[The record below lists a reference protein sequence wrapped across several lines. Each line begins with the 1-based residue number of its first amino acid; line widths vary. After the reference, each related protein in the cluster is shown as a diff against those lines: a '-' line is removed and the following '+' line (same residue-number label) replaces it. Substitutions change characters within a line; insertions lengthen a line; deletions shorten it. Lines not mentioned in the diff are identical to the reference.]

1 MSNLHGWYYL
11 IQLVTLP
18 MKEHHSILLDSYR
31 NLACDSY
38 FCCAWP
44 ICQFC
49 GQFLKV
55 CYLRSFSLVIVYI
68 NLCNG
73 FHHAVGNN
81 IPSSTNQTTT
91 MDT

>member
-18 MKEHHSILLDSYR
+18 MKEHHSQLGSYS

-38 FCCAWP
+38 FCAWP
-44 ICQFC
+44 IYQFC

-55 CYLRSFSLVIVYI
+55 CYLRLFSLVIV
-68 NLCNG
+68 
-73 FHHAVGNN
+73 
-81 IPSSTNQTTT
+81 
-91 MDT
+91 